1 MIKNKIVVIDS
12 GLSHKYIENCSIKLY
27 IGKNFFDENCNV
39 IEDKIGHGTSIINI
53 IYSLAPNS
61 EFIVLKI
68 YDTSLEQNI
77 DVFIDALKYI
87 YTMKIQNSLIHMSVG
102 IDFYY
107 EELYSICLKL
117 ARNNNILISA
127 FDNAGCISYPAAF
140 DCVIG
145 VEGNASC
152 RRINDFIINSNNI
165 IDVYAKGGNHRVLDN
180 DCAPIIRQGNSYS
193 AAFVTGFLAKKSI
206 NDYSK
211 ENALKELSNFTT
223 FSYKIN
229 ESENNYFDSRFK
241 LSDLEKSF
249 IKRIGV
255 FPYNKEIKTMVRYAD
270 YLQYKLSN
278 IYSCK
283 YLKNIGKEIYDK
295 NQCKSYVIKD
305 IDDISR
311 NDIDTLIIGHISQI
325 QYYVPDIKN
334 QILSKCIQQ
343 HINVYSLDTY
353 LIDKYITKFNQNAL
367 MIRCPIIK
375 INDIKKNGKLY
386 QISIPI
392 VLVVGTSS
400 NQGKFSLQIELKKQF
415 ENNKYEVGFLAS
427 EPTGELFGADQ
438 VIPYGY
444 NGIRNISDYEFIDL
458 INTQLHEIELL
469 GKEIIITGAQSRAVP
484 QSAMH
489 LGTMALRQLEY
500 ILAIQPDVVLL
511 CINYDDDIEYVCRA
525 INTIENLVNTKM
537 LGFVLFTEKYKNA
550 WTKQKERME
559 RISNSDL
566 AEAKKMF
573 QEKTKIKVYIAGQE
587 EKEICE
593 ALIEYF

>member
-334 QILSKCIQQ
+334 
-343 HINVYSLDTY
+343 
-353 LIDKYITKFNQNAL
+353 
-367 MIRCPIIK
+367 
-375 INDIKKNGKLY
+375 
-386 QISIPI
+386 
-392 VLVVGTSS
+392 
-400 NQGKFSLQIELKKQF
+400 
-415 ENNKYEVGFLAS
+415 EVGFLAS

-537 LGFVLFTEKYKNA
+537 LGLVLFTEKYKNA